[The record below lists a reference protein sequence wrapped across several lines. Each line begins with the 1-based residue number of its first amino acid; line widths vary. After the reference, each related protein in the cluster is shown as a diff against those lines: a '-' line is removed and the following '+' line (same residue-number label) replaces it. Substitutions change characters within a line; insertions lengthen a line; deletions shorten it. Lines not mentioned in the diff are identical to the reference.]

1 MVKSLGVTRSL
12 FLLLAACTIP
22 FSSGC
27 SNVSVK
33 DDWTEYNVAFA
44 KGKIPV
50 CHGYGCKQFSQV
62 KLQGTGWQ
70 AVQRLF
76 SPQAQSP
83 QQERQVISK
92 AIALM
97 EQLTGKSTGT
107 WNDKAENSGTGEPGQ
122 QDCIDESTNTTAY
135 LKLFEQSG
143 WLKWHQI
150 EDRVM
155 RSRYF
160 VDIHWTAVIRDN
172 QSQQRYAVD
181 SWFRANGQ
189 EPVIIKLE
197 NWLAKRER
205 L

>member
-1 MVKSLGVTRSL
+1 MNKSIGVTRSL
-12 FLLLAACTIP
+12 FLL
-22 FSSGC
+22 FSMFSIGFLSAC

-33 DDWTEYNVAFA
+33 DDWSEYHAAFE

-50 CHGYGCKQFSQV
+50 CHGYGCKQISQV
-62 KLQGTGWQ
+62 KLQGPDWQ
-70 AVQRLF
+70 AVQQLF
-76 SPQAQSP
+76 AQPAQTP
-83 QQERQVISK
+83 QQERANLAK

-97 EQLTGKSTGT
+97 EQLSGECTGT
-107 WNDKAENSGTGEPGQ
+107 WNDRAENSGTGEPGQ

-135 LKLFEQSG
+135 LKLFAQKG
-143 WLKWHQI
+143 WLKWHQV

-155 RSRYF
+155 RSHYF
-160 VDIHWTAVIRDN
+160 VDIHWTAVIRDK
-172 QSQQRYAVD
+172 QSLQRYAVD

-197 NWLAKRER
+197 TWLAKRER